1 MAALWRAC
9 GAEFLG
15 TAFMVAVGTGSVA
28 LGGSGVQVSLCFGAA
43 VTLAILGLRSTSGAH
58 INPAVSTAFV
68 VTGHLPA
75 PRLPA
80 YILAQFGGGLVG
92 SGAVYLLLG
101 PEQLAPTMLA
111 SGLTLGEAAAI
122 EIGITMALMA
132 SIYAV
137 VALRDDSTPIVAFW
151 VGGTVT
157 VLAYA
162 FGPLTG
168 ASMNPART
176 FGPNVLSGQG
186 LLVFYTVMTT
196 AGAVLAALGWNR
208 WSRR

>member
-75 PRLPA
+75 PRL
-80 YILAQFGGGLVG
+80 Q
-92 SGAVYLLLG
+92 
-101 PEQLAPTMLA
+101 
-111 SGLTLGEAAAI
+111 
-122 EIGITMALMA
+122 IGRAH
-132 SIYAV
+132 V
-137 VALRDDSTPIVAFW
+137 
-151 VGGTVT
+151 
-157 VLAYA
+157 
-162 FGPLTG
+162 
-168 ASMNPART
+168 
-176 FGPNVLSGQG
+176 
-186 LLVFYTVMTT
+186 
-196 AGAVLAALGWNR
+196 
-208 WSRR
+208 